1 MAIKFKEFKKN
12 GAPQDDPEV
21 RLSLQ
26 PGVDGS
32 FDVVAVDNSGTI
44 VKDGYLVRFRTD
56 GVIAL
61 HPKVNA
67 QLGFQLDATGRILQT
82 DRLV

>member
-12 GAPQDDPEV
+12 GAQDDPEV

-26 PGVDGS
+26 AGVDGS

-56 GVIAL
+56 GAIAL
-61 HPKVNA
+61 HPKVNP
-67 QLGFQLDATGRILQT
+67 QLGFQLDATGRIQQT